1 MTDTAGQRR
10 VVWSWALYDWANSAF
25 ATVVMA
31 GLFPILFQDYWNA
44 SATPAVAN
52 LRLGWANGLASL
64 VIVLIAPLAG
74 AIADRAGRRKA
85 ALLGFAFPAAAL
97 TALLALVPA
106 EMGWLA
112 ALLFVLATIG
122 FMAANLFYDALL
134 VGIAPPDRWHA
145 VSGFGFGLGYLGGG
159 LVYLGCIIAVM
170 QPGWFGLA
178 SATDAALGAFIATGV
193 WWALFTL
200 PLAVNVP
207 EPARRMPG
215 PAAFSGGLQQ
225 LRSTL
230 THLRADRPVWL
241 FLLAYF
247 LYIDGVGTTIRMAVA
262 YGRSLGFEQ
271 NDLMLALLIT
281 QFVGF
286 PAALLMGALGQRIGA
301 RRGILIGLSL
311 YIAIAVWGAFIRSP
325 WEFHV
330 IAGLVG
336 VAQGGVQA
344 LSRSFYAGLIPADR
358 AGEFFGF
365 YNVLGKSAALLGPPL
380 FGGLGVWL
388 GDVRYS
394 MLALIVLFVGGAL
407 LLTLIE
413 PEEAHLK

>member
-1 MTDTAGQRR
+1 MTGAAGQRR

-64 VIVLIAPLAG
+64 VIVLIAPLLG

-85 ALLGFAFPAAAL
+85 MLLGFALPAAAL

-112 ALLFVLATIG
+112 ALLFVFATIG

-159 LVYLGCIIAVM
+159 LVYLGCIIAVL
-170 QPGWFGLA
+170 QPQWFGLA
-178 SATDAALGAFIATGV
+178 SAADAALAAFVVTGA
-193 WWALFTL
+193 WWVLFTL
-200 PLAVNVP
+200 PLAFNVP
-207 EPARRMPG
+207 EPARLVPG
-215 PAAFSGGLQQ
+215 PAAISGGLRQ

-230 THLRADRPVWL
+230 THLRVYRPVWL

-286 PAALLMGALGQRIGA
+286 PAALLMGTIGQRIGA
-301 RRGILIGLSL
+301 RRGILTGLLL
-311 YIAIAVWGAFIRSP
+311 YVVIAVWGAFIRSP
-325 WEFHV
+325 WEFYV

-344 LSRSFYAGLIPADR
+344 LSRSFFAGLIPADR

-365 YNVLGKSAALLGPPL
+365 YNVLGKSAALIGPPL
-380 FGGLGVWL
+380 FGALGVL
-388 GDVRYS
+388 FGDVRYS
-394 MLALIVLFVGGAL
+394 MLALVALFVGGAL
-407 LLTLIE
+407 LLMLIDTRE
-413 PEEAHLK
+413 DSPT